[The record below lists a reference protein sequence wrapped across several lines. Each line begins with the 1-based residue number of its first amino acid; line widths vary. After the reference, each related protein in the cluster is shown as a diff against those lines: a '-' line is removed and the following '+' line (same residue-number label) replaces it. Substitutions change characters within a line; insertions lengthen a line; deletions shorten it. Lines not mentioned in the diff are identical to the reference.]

1 MSSNASSE
9 ASDAEL
15 VEALRQTLWQKLNES
30 GHEKQL
36 KDDLRQQLIDCGWR
50 DQVKQR
56 CKNVIKER
64 GMEITVE
71 ELIGAVSQPANDSV
85 PETIRADLLL
95 KLKQILSAIERDA

>member
-1 MSSNASSE
+1 MSE
-9 ASDAEL
+9 PTEAEL
-15 VEALRQTLWQKLNES
+15 VEALRQTLWQKLSES

-56 CKNVIKER
+56 CKSVIKER
-64 GMEITVE
+64 GMDITVE

-85 PETIRADLLL
+85 PDTIRNDLLI
-95 KLKQILSAIERDA
+95 KLKHFLAALERERDL

>member
-1 MSSNASSE
+1 MSSNASE

-85 PETIRADLLL
+85 PETIRTDLLL
-95 KLKQILSAIERDA
+95 KLKQILSSIERDA